1 MQDKPSGWPGITWI
15 EGRTVLQVPN
25 VEGQAEWR
33 VGPAN
38 KSDSPVFHN
47 VAMANNR
54 TRSVLLLGLAIL
66 GSFICM
72 AIITR
77 RTFKT
82 SFKLLSTT
90 LVVITSVTLVG

>member
-1 MQDKPSGWPGITWI
+1 MILQGKPPGWPGKTWI
-15 EGRTVLQVPN
+15 EGKTVLQIPN

-54 TRSVLLLGLAIL
+54 TRSVLLLGLAI
-66 GSFICM
+66 
-72 AIITR
+72 
-77 RTFKT
+77 KN
-82 SFKLLSTT
+82 KWLLKE
-90 LVVITSVTLVG
+90 G